1 MKLTGAQHLRRG
13 ADFEA
18 IRSRSV
24 GNVCEAFRMRLRL
37 TDQNIRRL
45 GVIASKRV
53 GGSVVRSRAKR
64 LLREAFRNM
73 QDILP
78 PSCDVLL
85 IASQGIV
92 GKSGEEV
99 RVLFERQ
106 ARHCMRNP
114 ALGKTHDPEAG
125 E

>member
-18 IRSRSV
+18 IRSHSV
-24 GNVCEAFRMRLRL
+24 GGVCEAFRMRLRI
-37 TDQNIRRL
+37 TGGGTRRL

-53 GGSVVRSRAKR
+53 GNAVVRNRAKR
-64 LLREAFRNM
+64 LLREAFRNA

-85 IASQGIV
+85 IASTGIP
-92 GKSGEEV
+92 GMSDLEV
-99 RVLFERQ
+99 REHFEKQ
-106 ARHCMRNP
+106 ARHCLKNP
-114 ALGKTHDPEAG
+114 ALQNTNAQGDQ
-125 E
+125 

>member
-18 IRSRSV
+18 IRSHSV
-24 GNVCEAFRMRLRL
+24 GAVCEVFRMRLRL
-37 TDQNIRRL
+37 TDSGIRRL

-53 GGSVVRSRAKR
+53 GGSVVRARAKR
-64 LLREAFRNM
+64 LLREAFRNL

-85 IASQGIV
+85 IASPGIV
-92 GKSGEEV
+92 GKTGAEV
-99 RVLFERQ
+99 RTHFEKQ
-106 ARHCMRNP
+106 AHHCLMNP
-114 ALGKTHDPEAG
+114 ALSKTDAAG
-125 E
+125 A